1 MKRRVAVV
9 FVLVGDS
16 PNEVAGYY
24 TLSAT
29 GVLLAAAPPAVVKH
43 FPRYPVVPAILLGRL
58 AVDTHFRGRGYGE
71 LLLLDALYRS
81 LRSSAEIG
89 AAAIIV
95 DAKDAAARTSYERY
109 GFGRFPK
116 ITSRL
121 FLPMSTVQAL
131 FG

>member
-29 GVLLAAAPPAVVKH
+29 GVLLADAPPAVVKH

-95 DAKDAAARTSYERY
+95 DADAAARTFYERY